1 MKKGSIVIVNL
12 QNPREKVLGILL
24 DINTAGLTIRGIDVH
39 SFNDWTNSLLNEES
53 EVSITPTTVFF
64 PMHRVLSCYIDE
76 DSGPVPSFSTQFKQK
91 TSINLKDILK

>member
-12 QNPREKVLGILL
+12 QNPKEKVLGVLL
-24 DINTAGLTIRGIDVH
+24 EINNAGIIIRGIDVH
-39 SFNDWTNSLLNEES
+39 SFNDWTNSFLNEKDD
-53 EVSITPTTVFF
+53 VSITPTTVFY

-76 DSGPVPSFSTQFKQK
+76 DSGSVPSFSTQFKMK

>member
-12 QNPREKVLGILL
+12 QNPKEKVLGVLL
-24 DINTAGLTIRGIDVH
+24 EINNAGITIRGIDVH
-39 SFNDWTNSLLNEES
+39 SFNDWTNSFLNEKDD
-53 EVSITPTTVFF
+53 VSITPTTVFY

-76 DSGPVPSFSTQFKQK
+76 DSGSVPSFSTQFKMK

>member
-12 QNPREKVLGILL
+12 QNPKEKVLGVLL
-24 DINTAGLTIRGIDVH
+24 EINNAGITIRGIDVH
-39 SFNDWTNSLLNEES
+39 SFNDWTNSFLNKDS
-53 EVSITPTTVFF
+53 EVAITPSTVFF

-76 DSGPVPSFSTQFKQK
+76 DAGSVPSFSTQFKMK